1 MPAVL
6 IRTIKIVTRTI
17 QARQTVHSFPPFHD
31 HPDDDDD
38 DDLDVDKDDIF
49 PFDRD
54 ELHDGD
60 EHLSEGTVAAIVVSL
75 VVFFIVV
82 GGLLAYLRHRRR
94 RKGKETE
101 VAMKEASAASAT
113 AAASA
118 SVAAPPGALDPP
130 PPYDE
135 VHGDSAPQPVGE
147 LPASEPRSA
156 ANLGVGAAAVG
167 LARREEEEEE
177 GGGEGE
183 DEDDADAIGSHATIT
198 DGLAPGRHADAGRPG
213 EGGSTAV
220 VMPGKD
226 PEVKMKEVT
235 GKS

>member
-1 MPAVL
+1 MPAV

-17 QARQTVHSFPPFHD
+17 QARQTVHSFPLFHD
-31 HPDDDDD
+31 PPDDDDD
-38 DDLDVDKDDIF
+38 DHDHDVDRDDIF
-49 PFDRD
+49 SFDRD

-60 EHLSEGTVAAIVVSL
+60 EHLSEGTIAAIVVSL
-75 VVFFIVV
+75 VVFLIIVA
-82 GGLLAYLRHRRR
+82 GLLAYLRHRRR

-113 AAASA
+113 AAAA
-118 SVAAPPGALDPP
+118 SVAPPPGALDPP

-156 ANLGVGAAAVG
+156 ANVGVGAAAVG
-167 LARREEEEEE
+167 LARRREEEE
-177 GGGEGE
+177 GGEGEG
-183 DEDDADAIGSHATIT
+183 EDDADAIGSHATIT
-198 DGLAPGRHADAGRPG
+198 DGLAPGRHADAGPG
-213 EGGSTAV
+213 EGGSMAV

-226 PEVKMKEVT
+226 PEVKTKEVA

>member
-1 MPAVL
+1 MPAV
-6 IRTIKIVTRTI
+6 ISTIKIVTRTI
-17 QARQTVHSFPPFHD
+17 KARQTVHSFLPFHGPPD
-31 HPDDDDD
+31 HDDDDD
-38 DDLDVDKDDIF
+38 DDLGVDRDDIF

-54 ELHDGD
+54 ELRDGD
-60 EHLSEGTVAAIVVSL
+60 DHLSGGTVAAIVVSL
-75 VVFFIVV
+75 VVFFVVV

-101 VAMKEASAASAT
+101 VAMKEASAASGT
-113 AAASA
+113 AAAAA

-156 ANLGVGAAAVG
+156 ANVGVGAAAVG
-167 LARREEEEEE
+167 LARRQEEQ
-177 GGGEGE
+177 GGEGE

-213 EGGSTAV
+213 EGGSMAV

-226 PEVKMKEVT
+226 PEVKTKEVVA

>member
-1 MPAVL
+1 MPAV
-6 IRTIKIVTRTI
+6 ISTIKIVTRTI
-17 QARQTVHSFPPFHD
+17 KARQTVHSFLPFHGPPD
-31 HPDDDDD
+31 HDDDDD
-38 DDLDVDKDDIF
+38 DDLGVDRDDIF

-54 ELHDGD
+54 ELRDGD
-60 EHLSEGTVAAIVVSL
+60 DHLSGGTVAAIVVSL
-75 VVFFIVV
+75 VVFFVVV

-113 AAASA
+113 AAAA

-135 VHGDSAPQPVGE
+135 
-147 LPASEPRSA
+147 
-156 ANLGVGAAAVG
+156 
-167 LARREEEEEE
+167 EEE
-177 GGGEGE
+177 GGEGE

-213 EGGSTAV
+213 EGGSMAV

-226 PEVKMKEVT
+226 PEVKTKEVA
-235 GKS
+235 GES